1 MLLQDDV
8 TARYVRFALY
18 EIAGFLWK
26 KNKFYFI
33 RKIFG
38 KIFIINFIRF
48 IIIRI
53 IVSRI

>member
-18 EIAGFLWK
+18 EIVGFLWK